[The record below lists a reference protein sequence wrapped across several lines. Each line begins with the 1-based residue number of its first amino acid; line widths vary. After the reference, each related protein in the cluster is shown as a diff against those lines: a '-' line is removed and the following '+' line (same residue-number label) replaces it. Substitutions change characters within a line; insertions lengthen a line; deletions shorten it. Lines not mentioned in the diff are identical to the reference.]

1 MHRELLNDV
10 SSFLLNDTH
19 TQKIDGKQKKAKIGK
34 RKEKGR
40 ERERKGERERTHT
53 IYYRRYQVYRRKMEL
68 A

>member
-34 RKEKGR
+34 RKEKAR
-40 ERERKGERERTHT
+40 EREREHIQIIIDGIKCIGE
-53 IYYRRYQVYRRKMEL
+53 KWN
-68 A
+68 

>member
-40 ERERKGERERTHT
+40 ERERERTHT
-53 IYYRRYQVYRRKMEL
+53 NYYRRYQVYRRKMEL